1 MSSTIIRLAATLTLA
16 GAAISIWGSLSSS
29 TAQDASGVHLLS
41 EFRDN
46 GRGRLDEALRV
57 LGRETRAVIRVD
69 IDDVLHG
76 ALKVPPN
83 IALVHEG
90 ASLIDLAGQRLEIA
104 GSFDATQ
111 AQIFLGVGKVSLA
124 PGSTRQVLPQWWG
137 SNDSDSVQAAM
148 DVALECGA
156 EVFMPAGSYSFD
168 STVEAYFEDRGFN
181 ARALKVRGEGPGRT
195 VIENRVA
202 SGAAFYFGTRSP
214 IAEQAWFLTV
224 EGLEVTSRSGRG
236 QCGIEVEDVWNGRIS
251 DCLVSD
257 QAGDGIVMRAD
268 QNDFGLP
275 KTWTI
280 ERSLIVR
287 NGRYGIYMGATG
299 AGSVAYNVT
308 LDQLDIE
315 LNGQGGVYAAA
326 ELSRITNSIIAN
338 NGTGPTSQGGV
349 HLTGD
354 TGYRAYA
361 NAISGCGFEANVPY
375 DIYADRVANLTLAR
389 NDHSRIQ
396 AAVGASQDAFVRLDG
411 PEGAFNVLV
420 AHNQFSSGIQTPFT
434 AIMGGPGLESI
445 ELDNNRFN
453 LAPGNEPTG
462 FESTTKSTHR
472 TLGDAVLTN
481 QSLTFAAAQTSV
493 GDVKLARGG
502 PGILSVD
509 GIATKMQS
517 VTSSNGALA
526 LDCSLGLTVLHSLT
540 ENTIVQVPAN
550 PVAGAILNLSIFQPP
565 GAAHSIGFKPIF
577 KLADPLTASGGH
589 FSTTR
594 FLFTGLYWVQL
605 GAAAIDAP
613 L

>member
-1 MSSTIIRLAATLTLA
+1 MSRTVIRVAAALTLA
-16 GAAISIWGSLSSS
+16 GAVISMWGRLPLRTS
-29 TAQDASGVHLLS
+29 QDASGVHALS
-41 EFRDN
+41 RFRDN

-104 GSFDATQ
+104 GSLDAAQ
-111 AQIFLGVGKVSLA
+111 AQVFSGVGKVSLT
-124 PGSTRQVLPQWWG
+124 PGCVRQVLPQWWG
-137 SNDSDSVQAAM
+137 GNDSDSVQAAV
-148 DVALECGA
+148 DAGLECGA
-156 EVFMPAGSYSFD
+156 EVFLPAGSYTFD
-168 STVEAYFEDRGFN
+168 STVEAYFEDTDFD
-181 ARALKVRGEGPGRT
+181 ARALKVRGDGPGRT

-202 SGAAFYFGTRSP
+202 SGAAFYFGTRNP
-214 IAEQAWFLTV
+214 IAQQAWFLTV

-236 QCGIEVEDVWNGRIS
+236 QRGIEVEDVWNGRIS
-251 DCLVSD
+251 DCLISD
-257 QAGDGIVMRAD
+257 QAVDGIVMRAD

-275 KTWTI
+275 KTWMI

-287 NGRYGIYMGATG
+287 NGRYGIYMGAAG

-315 LNGQGGVYAAA
+315 LNGQGGVFAAA

-338 NGTGPTSQGGV
+338 NGTGPNSHGGI
-349 HLTGD
+349 HMTGD

-375 DIYADRVANLTLAR
+375 DIYADRVANLTLVR
-389 NDHSRIQ
+389 NDHSRVQ
-396 AAVGASQDAFVRLDG
+396 ATSGASQDAFVRLDG
-411 PEGAFNVLV
+411 PEGAFNVLL
-420 AHNQFSSGIQTPFT
+420 AHNQFSSGIQSPFT
-434 AIMGGPGLESI
+434 AIVGGPGLESI

-453 LAPGNEPTG
+453 LQAGNEPTG
-462 FESTTKSTHR
+462 LESTTKSTRR
-472 TLGDAVLTN
+472 TLGDAVLRN
-481 QSLTFAAAQTSV
+481 QSLSFAAAQAAV

-509 GIATKMQS
+509 GIATQMQS
-517 VTSSNGALA
+517 VTSNNGALA
-526 LDCSLGLTVLHSLT
+526 LDCSQGLTVLHSLT
-540 ENTIVQVPAN
+540 ESTIVQVPVN